1 MPLLRPRAVRND
13 KDGPGRTQVA
23 AADEDKNLK
32 AVIKWIPTEFIG
44 LYQAIMAAVPLA
56 EGGARL
62 WLSGLGIPLCAA
74 WIGFATKP
82 PEAKLAWRQII
93 LAAVAF
99 TVWAAAVQSEVL
111 QASIDWWKPWMGTVL
126 LLFAGAFLPV
136 LDKILKAIGLTQGE

>member
-1 MPLLRPRAVRND
+1 VP
-13 KDGPGRTQVA
+13 VA
-23 AADEDKNLK
+23 AAEDDKNLK

-44 LYQAIMAAVPLA
+44 FYQAIMAAVPVA

-82 PEAKLAWRQII
+82 TGAKLAWRQII

-99 TVWAAAVQSEVL
+99 TFWAAAVQSEVL

-126 LLFAGAFLPV
+126 LLLGGILLPV
-136 LDKILKAIGLTQGE
+136 IDGILKALGLTQGE